1 MRLISWSD
9 PGEELDVLGHNL
21 APVSNQ
27 ALQVGD
33 YQEKD
38 LDPVS
43 IWGHLDQDELVES
56 EAEVVEDR
64 VEPPVHVSGVA
75 HSWRVTVI
83 HIKLKSDFSFVN
95 KPVRIEDESDEESD
109 VHGRH
114 QHPPRVALQ
123 DLSQE
128 GSARDSK
135 SGFHIKY
142 KMERPRWW
150 GGCRETGRRRRG

>member
-1 MRLISWSD
+1 MRLISAN

-33 YQEKD
+33 YQEKN

-43 IWGHLDQDELVES
+43 VWGHLDQDELVEG

-64 VEPPVHVSGVA
+64 VEPPVHVGGVA

-83 HIKLKSDFSFVN
+83 HIK
-95 KPVRIEDESDEESD
+95 
-109 VHGRH
+109 
-114 QHPPRVALQ
+114 
-123 DLSQE
+123 
-128 GSARDSK
+128 
-135 SGFHIKY
+135 
-142 KMERPRWW
+142 
-150 GGCRETGRRRRG
+150 